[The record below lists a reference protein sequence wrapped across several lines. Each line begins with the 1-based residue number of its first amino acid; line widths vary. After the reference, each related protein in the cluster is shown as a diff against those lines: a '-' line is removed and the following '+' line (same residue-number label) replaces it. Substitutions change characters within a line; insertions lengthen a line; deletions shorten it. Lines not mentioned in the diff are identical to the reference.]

1 MTLNA
6 YECWEQNFFL
16 EVWVRS
22 LYSFIFGALA
32 SLVSQGA
39 HVETVHWTRGDSGKR
54 RACRLPSE
62 KKAWMGLSVLG
73 GSVWGFRCGDT
84 QSRPLIFLASP
95 SCMPPDKSRN
105 YSEPQSPPLKLVT
118 MPVYPVVETECS
130 DLYRLVCVCRV
141 GAQWTSSPSLKRE
154 KLA

>member
-6 YECWEQNFFL
+6 YECWEQNNFFL
-16 EVWVRS
+16 EVWVLS

-54 RACRLPSE
+54 RACRLLSE
-62 KKAWMGLSVLG
+62 KKAWLGLSVLG
-73 GSVWGFRCGDT
+73 DSVWGRSGVEIH
-84 QSRPLIFLASP
+84 RPLIFLASP
-95 SCMPPDKSRN
+95 SCMAPDKSRN
-105 YSEPQSPPLKLVT
+105 HSEPQSPPLKLVT
-118 MPVYPVVETECS
+118 MPIYTVVKTECS

-141 GAQWTSSPSLKRE
+141 GAQWTSSPSLKKE